1 MELAH
6 YDAFSAVD
14 DERAVVGHQR
24 NLAKEDLF
32 FLDVTDRLL
41 AGVLVGVPDGQADLD
56 LQRDRKGHRLF
67 LTLLL
72 RVLMLKG
79 HRLAA
84 VVAQHR
90 RHRVHRAA
98 LGTGLLFGRVRID
111 AENGAARTAVG
122 TQVIQPFELSA
133 LALPIADRVLD
144 KLKLRGL
151 AKVGDRKH
159 GPEHSLKPRVLAFRR
174 KQIHLKEAVVRLALN
189 LDEVRY
195 PDRRFYARKIV
206 PLSAYAVSSI
216 R

>member
-24 NLAKEDLF
+24 NLAEEHLF
-32 FLDVTDRLL
+32 FLDVADRLL
-41 AGVLVGVPDGQADLD
+41 AGVLVGVPDRQANLD
-56 LQRDRKGHRLF
+56 LERDREGHRFF

-72 RVLMLKG
+72 GVLVLKR

-84 VVAQHR
+84 VVAQHGR
-90 RHRVHRAA
+90 DRVHRAA
-98 LGTGLLFGRVRID
+98 LRTGLLFRRIRID

-133 LALPIADRVLD
+133 FALPIADRVLY
-144 KLKLRGL
+144 KLQLRRL
-151 AKVGDRKH
+151 PKVCDRKH